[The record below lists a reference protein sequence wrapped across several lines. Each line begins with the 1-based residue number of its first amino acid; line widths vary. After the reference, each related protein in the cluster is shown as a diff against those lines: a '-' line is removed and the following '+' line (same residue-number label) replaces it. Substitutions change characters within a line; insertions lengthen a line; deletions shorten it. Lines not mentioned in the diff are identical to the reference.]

1 VGTFNHEPTLFGTN
15 KEHSTKVK
23 VQKITGGGRD
33 KVEKLP
39 QGSRSIDGS
48 REGLHTL
55 QPPYELVIRD
65 VALVH

>member
-1 VGTFNHEPTLFGTN
+1 VGAFNHESTLFGTN

-23 VQKITGGGRD
+23 VQKITGGGGD

-39 QGSRSIDGS
+39 QGSRSIRGS

-55 QPPYELVIRD
+55 KPFYELVICD